1 MLTETEWITD
11 TDLILYVIKIFLI
24 SIATYF
30 TSIKMVNLKLD
41 KNLSKKRL
49 MTAIIFI
56 IGTCLIC
63 MLVKTK
69 IEFNSVILLITF
81 SLSTLFCLNT
91 KSGMGYSL
99 IVNAFSLSINYCIYC
114 LSAILGFI
122 IFKIM
127 KIENIYF
134 NFILIIII
142 YFLLLNT
149 ILKIKK
155 IKYGITF
162 LKEKRKD
169 NFFDILILNISIIL
183 LFSFV
188 TFINLDVNIMGNI
201 FIALIIFSII
211 MFITIKKSLQLY
223 YKQKLQQKELEE
235 TKEELEKAKKEI
247 SELEKENLNFS
258 KKSHSIAHKQK
269 ALEYKLNQLLLT
281 NEIAEEIDIKDRI
294 KEISKQIQNEDTTIE
309 LTKTN
314 IEEID
319 DMLKY
324 MQSECKKNKI
334 NFELQVNGNI
344 HHMINK
350 YIAKENLEIL
360 LADHIKNAIIAINH
374 SENINRSIL
383 VKLGLIDG
391 IYSIYIYDTGIEFE
405 IKTLQNLGQVPS
417 TTHADNGGTG
427 MGFMNTFDTLNKY
440 KASIIIN
447 EYGKPSKDNY
457 TKYIAIKFDNKNEYK
472 ITSYR
477 SEEIEKQL
485 KKDNKITIFN
495 NLKN

>member
-1 MLTETEWITD
+1 MEY
-11 TDLILYVIKIFLI
+11 LIENPEVNTLIYCIKTYLICIFTYYTSLKTVNVKQKHRFTMMIILI
-24 SIATYF
+24 PI
-30 TSIKMVNLKLD
+30 
-41 KNLSKKRL
+41 
-49 MTAIIFI
+49 AIIGGLINDKLNHLYSIMI
-56 IGTCLIC
+56 IELFLSI
-63 MLVKTK
+63 LFSK
-69 IEFNSVILLITF
+69 FNQNNI
-81 SLSTLFCLNT
+81 
-91 KSGMGYSL
+91 GYS
-99 IVNAFSLSINYCIYC
+99 IIIITFSLSINYVLYFTAIA
-114 LSAILGFI
+114 LSFFPISIL
-122 IFKIM
+122 
-127 KIENIYF
+127 NINNDY
-134 NFILIIII
+134 ITLICIIII
-142 YFLLLNT
+142 YIVLVLLLNRVKRFKNG
-149 ILKIKK
+149 L
-155 IKYGITF
+155 TF
-162 LKEKRKD
+162 LKKNIQND
-169 NFFDILILNISIIL
+169 YIDILILNISVIIIFCIIL
-183 LFSFV
+183 ISRY
-188 TFINLDVNIMGNI
+188 TEIITSRMG
-201 FIALIIFSII
+201 IALIIFSII
-211 MFITIKKSLQLY
+211 MFITIQKSLQLY

-247 SELEKENLNFS
+247 TELEQENLNFS
-258 KKSHSIAHKQK
+258 KKSHSIVHKQK
-269 ALEYKLNQLLLT
+269 ALEYKLDQLLLN
-281 NEIAEEIDIKDRI
+281 NEIAEEIDIKDKI

-344 HHMINK
+344 HHMVNK
-350 YIAKENLEIL
+350 FVAKENLEIL

-485 KKDNKITIFN
+485 KENSNMIIEN
-495 NLKN
+495 V

>member
-1 MLTETEWITD
+1 MPVQIEELTHTD
-11 TDLILYVIKIFLI
+11 IIIYFIKLSIISSYTYLTSLKILNIHQKKTTLILILI
-24 SIATYF
+24 WNICMSIVSTIIQIQISF
-30 TSIKMVNLKLD
+30 SNVVLF
-41 KNLSKKRL
+41 
-49 MTAIIFI
+49 IIFYLSI
-56 IGTCLIC
+56 
-63 MLVKTK
+63 VFSKT
-69 IEFNSVILLITF
+69 
-81 SLSTLFCLNT
+81 T
-91 KSGMGYSL
+91 KSKIGYS
-99 IVNAFSLSINYCIYC
+99 IIINVISLSINYCTYY
-114 LSAILGFI
+114 LSTILGFI
-122 IFKIM
+122 LYKIM
-127 KIENIYF
+127 MIQNIYI
-134 NFILIIII
+134 NFILIMTC
-142 YFLLLNT
+142 YFIL
-149 ILKIKK
+149 LKIIFKFKK

-162 LKEKRKD
+162 LKERRND
-169 NFFDILILNISIIL
+169 NFFDILILNISMIII
-183 LFSFV
+183 FSFI
-188 TFINLDVNIMGNI
+188 TFINLDINVMRNT
-201 FIALIIFSII
+201 FVALIIFSII
-211 MFITIKKSLQLY
+211 MFITIQKSLQLY

-235 TKEELEKAKKEI
+235 TKQELEKAKKEI
-247 SELEKENLNFS
+247 TELEQENLNFS

-269 ALEYKLNQLLLT
+269 ALEYKLDQLLLN
-281 NEIAEEIDIKDRI
+281 NEIAEELDIKDRI

-324 MQSECKKNKI
+324 MQSECEKNKI

-344 HHMINK
+344 HHMVNK
-350 YIAKENLEIL
+350 FIARENLEIL
-360 LADHIKNAIIAINH
+360 LADHIKNAIIAINY

-391 IYSIYIYDTGIEFE
+391 VYSIYIYDTGIEFE

-427 MGFMNTFDTLNKY
+427 MGFMNTFETLNKY

-477 SEEIEKQL
+477 SEEIKKQL
-485 KKDNKITIFN
+485 KKDNRITILN

>member
-1 MLTETEWITD
+1 MA
-11 TDLILYVIKIFLI
+11 DLIKDEEINILIYLLKIYFLGIFTYYTSVKAINRKEKDTI
-24 SIATYF
+24 SNI
-30 TSIKMVNLKLD
+30 IVMIPI
-41 KNLSKKRL
+41 
-49 MTAIIFI
+49 AIICGIVKYKFDS
-56 IGTCLIC
+56 LYSMIC
-63 MLVKTK
+63 FVLLLSVEFCKLTK
-69 IEFNSVILLITF
+69 NNI
-81 SLSTLFCLNT
+81 
-91 KSGMGYSL
+91 GYS
-99 IVNAFSLSINYCIYC
+99 ITVMTFSLSINY
-114 LSAILGFI
+114 ILFFIASTVSFFLTVPLYITSDLI
-122 IFKIM
+122 IFIC
-127 KIENIYF
+127 
-134 NFILIIII
+134 IIII
-142 YFLLLNT
+142 YTILVFLLNRV
-149 ILKIKK
+149 KRIKN
-155 IKYGITF
+155 GMTF
-162 LKEKRKD
+162 LKKNMKND
-169 NFFDILILNISIIL
+169 YMDILILNISVIIIFCIIL
-183 LFSFV
+183 ISRY
-188 TFINLDVNIMGNI
+188 TEIITSRMG
-201 FIALIIFSII
+201 IALIIFSII
-211 MFITIKKSLQLY
+211 MFITIQKSLQLY

-247 SELEKENLNFS
+247 TELEQENLNFS

-269 ALEYKLNQLLLT
+269 ALEYKLNQLLLK
-281 NEIAEEIDIKDRI
+281 NEIAEEIDIKDKL

-334 NFELQVNGNI
+334 NFELQINGNI
-344 HHMINK
+344 HHMVNK
-350 YIAKENLEIL
+350 LIPKENVEIL

-391 IYSIYIYDTGIEFE
+391 VYSIYIYDTGIEFE

-440 KASIIIN
+440 KASITIN

-485 KKDNKITIFN
+485 KENSNMIIEN
-495 NLKN
+495 V

>member
-1 MLTETEWITD
+1 MEY
-11 TDLILYVIKIFLI
+11 LIENPEVNTLIYCIKTYLICIFTYYTSLKTVNVKQKHRFTMMIILI
-24 SIATYF
+24 PI
-30 TSIKMVNLKLD
+30 
-41 KNLSKKRL
+41 
-49 MTAIIFI
+49 AIIGGLINDKLNHLYSIMI
-56 IGTCLIC
+56 IELFLSI
-63 MLVKTK
+63 LFSK
-69 IEFNSVILLITF
+69 FNQNNI
-81 SLSTLFCLNT
+81 
-91 KSGMGYSL
+91 GYS
-99 IVNAFSLSINYCIYC
+99 IIIITFSLSINYVLYFTAIA
-114 LSAILGFI
+114 LSFFPISIL
-122 IFKIM
+122 
-127 KIENIYF
+127 NINNDY
-134 NFILIIII
+134 ITLICIIII
-142 YFLLLNT
+142 YIVLVLLLNRVKRFKNG
-149 ILKIKK
+149 L
-155 IKYGITF
+155 TF
-162 LKEKRKD
+162 LKKNIQND
-169 NFFDILILNISIIL
+169 YIDILILNISVIIIFCIIL
-183 LFSFV
+183 ISRY
-188 TFINLDVNIMGNI
+188 TEIITSRMG
-201 FIALIIFSII
+201 IALIIFSII
-211 MFITIKKSLQLY
+211 MFITIQKSLQLY

-247 SELEKENLNFS
+247 TELEQENLNFS
-258 KKSHSIAHKQK
+258 KKSHSIVHKQK
-269 ALEYKLNQLLLT
+269 ALEYKLDQLLLN
-281 NEIAEEIDIKDRI
+281 NEIAEEIDIKDKI

-344 HHMINK
+344 HHMVNK
-350 YIAKENLEIL
+350 FVAKENLEIL

>member
-1 MLTETEWITD
+1 MEFIMGLGDITNIID
-11 TDLILYVIKIFLI
+11 IIKIYFICIGTYYIAIKITNEKTNTKAIFIVVTASIIITIIGKLI
-24 SIATYF
+24 KGFYGYTY
-30 TSIKMVNLKLD
+30 NL
-41 KNLSKKRL
+41 
-49 MTAIIFI
+49 IFI
-56 IGTCLIC
+56 I
-63 MLVKTK
+63 
-69 IEFNSVILLITF
+69 LLETIIF
-81 SLSTLFCLNT
+81 MKNT
-91 KSGMGYSL
+91 KNNFTYS
-99 IVNAFSLSINYCIYC
+99 
-114 LSAILGFI
+114 
-122 IFKIM
+122 M
-127 KIENIYF
+127 
-134 NFILIIII
+134 IIII
-142 YFLLLNT
+142 ISTSISYILLSIGIFISFIPNIINNITNDYINLFIILLSYT
-149 ILKIKK
+149 ILIYYFTKIKK
-155 IKYGITF
+155 FSKGFSF
-162 LKEKRKD
+162 LKSKLKNDYLR
-169 NFFDILILNISIIL
+169 LIIFNISIMIL
-183 LFSFV
+183 SS
-188 TFINLDVNIMGNI
+188 
-201 FIALIIFSII
+201 IIILSSYDKEISRSQGRVLVISYII
-211 MFITIKKSLQLY
+211 MFITIQKSLQLY

-247 SELEKENLNFS
+247 TELEQENLNFS

-269 ALEYKLNQLLLT
+269 ALEYKLDQLLLN
-281 NEIAEEIDIKDRI
+281 NEIAEEIDIKDKI

-344 HHMINK
+344 HHMVNK
-350 YIAKENLEIL
+350 FVAKENLEIL

>member
-1 MLTETEWITD
+1 MNYITSLKD
-11 TDLILYVIKIFLI
+11 IGIIVDIIKIFFVVIYTYCVGIKIINIQTTKKSNIIMIFTIMLLAVTCKVIKDIYGFAYYVTFLI
-24 SIATYF
+24 
-30 TSIKMVNLKLD
+30 
-41 KNLSKKRL
+41 
-49 MTAIIFI
+49 IIL
-56 IGTCLIC
+56 GLIEA
-63 MLVKTK
+63 K
-69 IEFNSVILLITF
+69 INGINV
-81 SLSTLFCLNT
+81 
-91 KSGMGYSL
+91 GYSIL
-99 IVNAFSLSINYCIYC
+99 DITVSLSINY
-114 LSAILGFI
+114 ILFFI
-122 IFKIM
+122 S
-127 KIENIYF
+127 
-134 NFILIIII
+134 ILISFIPNVILNINNNFLSLISIILI
-142 YFLLLNT
+142 YSILVLVFLR
-149 ILKIKK
+149 IKRFSK
-155 IKYGITF
+155 GFTF
-162 LKEKRKD
+162 LKANLKNESI
-169 NFFDILILNISIIL
+169 DILILNVSITILFSIIL
-183 LFSFV
+183 LSNYEVFSARSLMV
-188 TFINLDVNIMGNI
+188 S
-201 FIALIIFSII
+201 LIIFSII
-211 MFITIKKSLQLY
+211 MFITIQKSLQLY
-223 YKQKLQQKELEE
+223 YKQKLQQRELEE

-247 SELEKENLNFS
+247 TELEQENLNFS

-269 ALEYKLNQLLLT
+269 ALEYKLNQLLLN
-281 NEIAEEIDIKDRI
+281 NEIAEEIDIKDKI

-324 MQSECKKNKI
+324 MQSECEKNKI

-391 IYSIYIYDTGIEFE
+391 LYSIYIYDTGIEFE
-405 IKTLQNLGQVPS
+405 IKTLQNLGQTPS

-440 KASIIIN
+440 KASITIN

-457 TKYIAIKFDNKNEYK
+457 TKCIAIKFDNKNEYK

-477 SEEIEKQL
+477 SKEIEKQL
-485 KKDNKITIFN
+485 KKDNRITILN

>member
-1 MLTETEWITD
+1 MKYGLTNNTY
-11 TDLILYVIKIFLI
+11 LIIYALRLLMIGICTL
-24 SIATYF
+24 F
-30 TSIKMVNLKLD
+30 TSIKILNIKTNKIILETEIIWIICTCIICTIIHEKVNL
-41 KNLSKKRL
+41 S
-49 MTAIIFI
+49 TIIIFVGFSISI
-56 IGTCLIC
+56 IFSIQ
-63 MLVKTK
+63 TK
-69 IEFNSVILLITF
+69 IGI
-81 SLSTLFCLNT
+81 
-91 KSGMGYSL
+91 GYSIL
-99 IVNAFSLSINYCIYC
+99 INTFSLSINYCIYF
-114 LSAILGFI
+114 LSTILSYIPYHFI
-122 IFKIM
+122 NVN
-127 KIENIYF
+127 NIYI
-134 NFILIIII
+134 NFLIIGGIYLII
-142 YFLLLNT
+142 VILC
-149 ILKIKK
+149 LKINR
-155 IKYGITF
+155 IKYGLNF
-162 LKEKRKD
+162 LKENK
-169 NFFDILILNISIIL
+169 NSSFFDILILNVSIII
-183 LFSFV
+183 LFSFMV
-188 TFINLDVNIMGNI
+188 LANLNKQSKWNTFV
-201 FIALIIFSII
+201 ALIIFSII
-211 MFITIKKSLQLY
+211 MFITIQKSLQLY

-247 SELEKENLNFS
+247 AELEQENLNFS

-269 ALEYKLNQLLLT
+269 ALEYKLDQLLLN

-334 NFELQVNGNI
+334 KFELQVNGNI

-350 YIAKENLEIL
+350 FIAKENLEIL

>member
-1 MLTETEWITD
+1 MNYITSLKD
-11 TDLILYVIKIFLI
+11 IGIIVDIIKIFFVVIYTYCVGIKIINIQTTKKSNIIMIFTIMLLAVTCKVIKDIYGFAYYVTFLI
-24 SIATYF
+24 
-30 TSIKMVNLKLD
+30 
-41 KNLSKKRL
+41 
-49 MTAIIFI
+49 IIL
-56 IGTCLIC
+56 GLIEA
-63 MLVKTK
+63 K
-69 IEFNSVILLITF
+69 INGINV
-81 SLSTLFCLNT
+81 
-91 KSGMGYSL
+91 GYSIL
-99 IVNAFSLSINYCIYC
+99 DITVSLSINY
-114 LSAILGFI
+114 ILFFI
-122 IFKIM
+122 S
-127 KIENIYF
+127 
-134 NFILIIII
+134 ILISFIPNVILNINNNFLSLISIILI
-142 YFLLLNT
+142 YSILVLVFLR
-149 ILKIKK
+149 IKRFSK
-155 IKYGITF
+155 GFTF
-162 LKEKRKD
+162 LKANLKNESI
-169 NFFDILILNISIIL
+169 DILILNVSITILFSIIL
-183 LFSFV
+183 LSNYEVFSARSLMV
-188 TFINLDVNIMGNI
+188 S
-201 FIALIIFSII
+201 LIIFSII
-211 MFITIKKSLQLY
+211 MFITIQKSLQLY

-247 SELEKENLNFS
+247 TELEQENLNFS

-269 ALEYKLNQLLLT
+269 ALEYKLNQLLLN
-281 NEIAEEIDIKDRI
+281 NEIAEELDIKDKL

-334 NFELQVNGNI
+334 DFELQVNGNI

-391 IYSIYIYDTGIEFE
+391 LYSIYIYDTGIEFE
-405 IKTLQNLGQVPS
+405 IKTLQNLGQTPS

-440 KASIIIN
+440 KASITIN

-457 TKYIAIKFDNKNEYK
+457 TKCIAIKFDNKNEYK

-477 SEEIEKQL
+477 SKEIEKQL

>member
-1 MLTETEWITD
+1 MLNDITNIIY
-11 TDLILYVIKIFLI
+11 TLKII
-24 SIATYF
+24 SISIMTYY
-30 TSIKMVNLKLD
+30 TN
-41 KNLSKKRL
+41 
-49 MTAIIFI
+49 
-56 IGTCLIC
+56 
-63 MLVKTK
+63 TK
-69 IEFNSVILLITF
+69 ITNVKFNNKIIILILLITSAAICSVIKYLSNSMLSIICLIFLLSSLFARF
-81 SLSTLFCLNT
+81 SNNRL
-91 KSGMGYSL
+91 GYSL
-99 IVNAFSLSINYCIYC
+99 LINSVSISINYIF
-114 LSAILGFI
+114 FI
-122 IFKIM
+122 IAIIITYFPYKIINIENDYINLLLIDFVYFLMIILFFKI
-127 KIENIYF
+127 KRFKNGF
-134 NFILIIII
+134 NFIKRTRTNEILEIITMSISV
-142 YFLLLNT
+142 
-149 ILKIKK
+149 ILV
-155 IKYGITF
+155 
-162 LKEKRKD
+162 
-169 NFFDILILNISIIL
+169 
-183 LFSFV
+183 FSFTMLSNINKEITKDV
-188 TFINLDVNIMGNI
+188 FIS
-201 FIALIIFSII
+201 FIIFSII
-211 MFITIKKSLQLY
+211 MFITIQKSLQLY

-247 SELEKENLNFS
+247 TELEQENLNFS

-269 ALEYKLNQLLLT
+269 ALEYKLDQLLLN
-281 NEIAEEIDIKDRI
+281 NEIAEEIDIKDKI

-324 MQSECKKNKI
+324 MQSECEKNKI

-344 HHMINK
+344 HHMVNK
-350 YIAKENLEIL
+350 FVAKENLEIL
-360 LADHIKNAIIAINH
+360 LADHIKNAIIAINY

-405 IKTLQNLGQVPS
+405 IKTLQNLGQTPS

-447 EYGKPSKDNY
+447 EYGKPSEDSY

>member
-1 MLTETEWITD
+1 MEFIMGLGDITNIID
-11 TDLILYVIKIFLI
+11 IIKIYFICIGTYYIAIKITNEKTNTKAIFIVVTASIIITIIGKLI
-24 SIATYF
+24 KGFYGYTY
-30 TSIKMVNLKLD
+30 NL
-41 KNLSKKRL
+41 
-49 MTAIIFI
+49 IFI
-56 IGTCLIC
+56 I
-63 MLVKTK
+63 
-69 IEFNSVILLITF
+69 LLETIIF
-81 SLSTLFCLNT
+81 MKNT
-91 KSGMGYSL
+91 KNNFTYS
-99 IVNAFSLSINYCIYC
+99 
-114 LSAILGFI
+114 
-122 IFKIM
+122 M
-127 KIENIYF
+127 
-134 NFILIIII
+134 IIII
-142 YFLLLNT
+142 ISTSISYILLSIGIFISFIPNIINNITNDYINLFIILLSYT
-149 ILKIKK
+149 ILIYYFTKIKK
-155 IKYGITF
+155 YSKGFSY
-162 LKEKRKD
+162 LKSKLKNDYLR
-169 NFFDILILNISIIL
+169 LIIFNISIMIL
-183 LFSFV
+183 SS
-188 TFINLDVNIMGNI
+188 
-201 FIALIIFSII
+201 IIILSSYDKEISRSQGRVLVISYII
-211 MFITIKKSLQLY
+211 MFITIQKSLQLY

-247 SELEKENLNFS
+247 TELEQENLNFS

-269 ALEYKLNQLLLT
+269 ALEYKLDQLLLN
-281 NEIAEEIDIKDRI
+281 NEIAEEIDIKDKI

-344 HHMINK
+344 HHMVNK
-350 YIAKENLEIL
+350 FVAKENLEIL

>member
-1 MLTETEWITD
+1 MEY
-11 TDLILYVIKIFLI
+11 LIENPEVNTLIYCIKTYLICIFTYYTSLKTVNVKQKHRFTMMIILI
-24 SIATYF
+24 PI
-30 TSIKMVNLKLD
+30 
-41 KNLSKKRL
+41 
-49 MTAIIFI
+49 AIIGGLINDKLNHLYSIMI
-56 IGTCLIC
+56 IELFLSI
-63 MLVKTK
+63 LFSK
-69 IEFNSVILLITF
+69 FNQNNI
-81 SLSTLFCLNT
+81 
-91 KSGMGYSL
+91 GYS
-99 IVNAFSLSINYCIYC
+99 IIIITFSLSINYVLYFTAIA
-114 LSAILGFI
+114 LSFFPISIL
-122 IFKIM
+122 
-127 KIENIYF
+127 NINNDY
-134 NFILIIII
+134 ITLICIIII
-142 YFLLLNT
+142 YIVLVLLLNRVKRFKNG
-149 ILKIKK
+149 L
-155 IKYGITF
+155 TF
-162 LKEKRKD
+162 LKKNIQND
-169 NFFDILILNISIIL
+169 YIDILILNISVIIIFCIIL
-183 LFSFV
+183 ISRY
-188 TFINLDVNIMGNI
+188 TEIITSRMG
-201 FIALIIFSII
+201 IALIIFSII
-211 MFITIKKSLQLY
+211 MFITIQKSLQLY

-247 SELEKENLNFS
+247 AELEQENLNFS

-269 ALEYKLNQLLLT
+269 ALEYKLDQLLLN

-350 YIAKENLEIL
+350 FIVKENLEIL
-360 LADHIKNAIIAINH
+360 LADHIKNAIIAINY

-447 EYGKPSKDNY
+447 EYGKPSEDSY

-485 KKDNKITIFN
+485 KKDNRITILN

>member
-1 MLTETEWITD
+1 MAKFEWITD
-11 TDLILYVIKIFLI
+11 INIIIYTLKSLLIFLYTYITSIKILDIKLSNKKKILVLI
-24 SIATYF
+24 FIIF
-30 TSIKMVNLKLD
+30 TSIICTVIQEKLSYSSA
-41 KNLSKKRL
+41 LIY
-49 MTAIIFI
+49 IIFSISI
-56 IGTCLIC
+56 I
-63 MLVKTK
+63 
-69 IEFNSVILLITF
+69 F
-81 SLSTLFCLNT
+81 SLSTKC
-91 KSGMGYSL
+91 GIGYSI
-99 IVNAFSLSINYCIYC
+99 IVNGLSLSINYCIYFIT
-114 LSAILGFI
+114 LILDFILYKIINISSEYINFI
-122 IFKIM
+122 IIFT
-127 KIENIYF
+127 IY
-134 NFILIIII
+134 III
-142 YFLLLNT
+142 LNK
-149 ILKIKK
+149 ILKLKK
-155 IKYGITF
+155 IKYGINF
-162 LKEKRKD
+162 LRENKNN
-169 NFFDILILNISIIL
+169 NFFDILILNISMII
-183 LFSFV
+183 LFSFIA
-188 TFINLDVNIMGNI
+188 FINLENQFRGNT
-201 FIALIIFSII
+201 FVALIIFAII
-211 MFITIKKSLQLY
+211 MFITIQKSLQLY

-324 MQSECKKNKI
+324 MQSECEKNKI

-344 HHMINK
+344 HHMVNK
-350 YIAKENLEIL
+350 FIAKENLEIL
-360 LADHIKNAIIAINH
+360 LADHIKNAIIAINY

-383 VKLGLIDG
+383 VKLGLVDG
-391 IYSIYIYDTGIEFE
+391 LYSIYIYDTGIEFE

-447 EYGKPSKDNY
+447 EYGKPSEDNY

-472 ITSYR
+472 ISSYR
-477 SEEIEKQL
+477 SEEIEKQV
-485 KKDNKITIFN
+485 KENSNMIIEN
-495 NLKN
+495 V

>member
-1 MLTETEWITD
+1 MADSIIDSIKDEEINIIIYCLKIY
-11 TDLILYVIKIFLI
+11 ILSIFIFFISIKITNLEKINKYRNIIITIPIAIICGIIKYRYNSFYSIILLTLLLSVIFCKSNKI
-24 SIATYF
+24 SIGH
-30 TSIKMVNLKLD
+30 SI
-41 KNLSKKRL
+41 
-49 MTAIIFI
+49 II
-56 IGTCLIC
+56 T
-63 MLVKTK
+63 T
-69 IEFNSVILLITF
+69 
-81 SLSTLFCLNT
+81 
-91 KSGMGYSL
+91 
-99 IVNAFSLSINYCIYC
+99 FSLSINY
-114 LSAILGFI
+114 I
-122 IFKIM
+122 IFFIAGALNFLP
-127 KIENIYF
+127 NIFFDIDSDFITFLCIVIIYI
-134 NFILIIII
+134 ILI
-142 YFLLLNT
+142 YALR
-149 ILKIKK
+149 KIKRFK
-155 IKYGITF
+155 NGITF
-162 LKEKRKD
+162 LKKNIKND
-169 NFFDILILNISIIL
+169 YMDILILNISAIIL
-183 LFSFV
+183 FCVILISNYTEIV
-188 TFINLDVNIMGNI
+188 TSSIVIGF
-201 FIALIIFSII
+201 IIFSII
-211 MFITIKKSLQLY
+211 MFITIQKSLQLY

-235 TKEELEKAKKEI
+235 TKEELEKAKQEI
-247 SELEKENLNFS
+247 DELEKENLNFS

-269 ALEYKLNQLLLT
+269 SLEYKLNQLLLN
-281 NEIAEEIDIKDRI
+281 NEIAAEIDIKDRI

-324 MQSECKKNKI
+324 MQSECEKNKI

-344 HHMINK
+344 HHMVNK
-350 YIAKENLEIL
+350 FIAKENLEIL
-360 LADHIKNAIIAINH
+360 IADHIKNAIIAINY

-391 IYSIYIYDTGIEFE
+391 FYSIYIYDTGIEFE

-477 SEEIEKQL
+477 SKEIEQQGFL
-485 KKDNKITIFN
+485 GPSLNPGIEN
-495 NLKN
+495 V

>member
-1 MLTETEWITD
+1 MEHIMNLPEIEFITCLLKMTLINLLTYFFCIKITNQKNIK
-11 TDLILYVIKIFLI
+11 TKKFKVLGYLILNSCITAVICYSSNYINGIMIMLLGLSVLFIKLTKCNITYSILSNIVAMSITYIIYFISILI
-24 SIATYF
+24 SFIPSLLF
-30 TSIKMVNLKLD
+30 KIQSNIVNLMIIIIICIIETYIFNKIKKFKYGFSFLKKDFSDGYLD
-41 KNLSKKRL
+41 ILIMNL
-49 MTAIIFI
+49 
-56 IGTCLIC
+56 
-63 MLVKTK
+63 
-69 IEFNSVILLITF
+69 SVILL
-81 SLSTLFCLNT
+81 FCF
-91 KSGMGYSL
+91 L
-99 IVNAFSLSINYCIYC
+99 IFPNFE
-114 LSAILGFI
+114 I
-122 IFKIM
+122 IK
-127 KIENIYF
+127 
-134 NFILIIII
+134 
-142 YFLLLNT
+142 T
-149 ILKIKK
+149 
-155 IKYGITF
+155 G
-162 LKEKRKD
+162 
-169 NFFDILILNISIIL
+169 NFFYA
-183 LFSFV
+183 F
-188 TFINLDVNIMGNI
+188 
-201 FIALIIFSII
+201 IIFSII
-211 MFITIKKSLQLY
+211 MFITIQKSLQLY

-235 TKEELEKAKKEI
+235 TKEELAKAKQEI
-247 SELEKENLNFS
+247 KELEQENLNFS

-269 ALEYKLNQLLLT
+269 ALEYKLNQLLLN
-281 NEIAEEIDIKDRI
+281 NEIAEKIDIKDKL

-324 MQSECKKNKI
+324 IQSECKKNKI
-334 NFELQVNGNI
+334 NFELQINGNI
-344 HHMINK
+344 HHMVNK
-350 YIAKENLEIL
+350 LIPKENVEIL

-440 KASIIIN
+440 KASITIN

-477 SEEIEKQL
+477 SEEIEKQI
-485 KKDNKITIFN
+485 KENRKITV
-495 NLKN
+495 LKNKKN

>member
-1 MLTETEWITD
+1 MEVTVNKEEINIIIYCLKICFIGIFTYCTSLKVIDIKENKAYARIIGIIPIAILCGIVKYKYNSLYSVIC
-11 TDLILYVIKIFLI
+11 LILL
-24 SIATYF
+24 
-30 TSIKMVNLKLD
+30 
-41 KNLSKKRL
+41 LS
-49 MTAIIFI
+49 
-56 IGTCLIC
+56 
-63 MLVKTK
+63 
-69 IEFNSVILLITF
+69 ILLSRTNKNNI
-81 SLSTLFCLNT
+81 
-91 KSGMGYSL
+91 GYS
-99 IVNAFSLSINYCIYC
+99 IIITIFSLSINY
-114 LSAILGFI
+114 ILFFI
-122 IFKIM
+122 ASTFV
-127 KIENIYF
+127 F
-134 NFILIIII
+134 FFFIATRISND
-142 YFLLLNT
+142 F
-149 ILKIKK
+149 
-155 IKYGITF
+155 ITF
-162 LKEKRKD
+162 IFISVIYIILLMLLSKVKKLKKGI
-169 NFFDILILNISIIL
+169 NFLKKNMQDDYTNVLILNISVIIIFCIIL
-183 LFSFV
+183 ISNYTAIITSSIV
-188 TFINLDVNIMGNI
+188 IG
-201 FIALIIFSII
+201 LIIFSIVMI
-211 MFITIKKSLQLY
+211 ISIKEYMKLY

-247 SELEKENLNFS
+247 TELEQENLNFS

-269 ALEYKLNQLLLT
+269 ALEYKLNQLLLN
-281 NEIAEEIDIKDRI
+281 NEIAEELDIKDKL

-334 NFELQVNGNI
+334 DFELQVNGNI

-391 IYSIYIYDTGIEFE
+391 LYSIYIYDTGIEFE
-405 IKTLQNLGQVPS
+405 IKTLQNLGQTPS

-440 KASIIIN
+440 KASITIN

-457 TKYIAIKFDNKNEYK
+457 TKCIAIKFDNKNEYK

-477 SEEIEKQL
+477 SKEIEKQL
-485 KKDNKITIFN
+485 KKDNRITILN

>member
-1 MLTETEWITD
+1 
-11 TDLILYVIKIFLI
+11 
-24 SIATYF
+24 
-30 TSIKMVNLKLD
+30 
-41 KNLSKKRL
+41 
-49 MTAIIFI
+49 
-56 IGTCLIC
+56 
-63 MLVKTK
+63 
-69 IEFNSVILLITF
+69 
-81 SLSTLFCLNT
+81 
-91 KSGMGYSL
+91 
-99 IVNAFSLSINYCIYC
+99 
-114 LSAILGFI
+114 
-122 IFKIM
+122 
-127 KIENIYF
+127 
-134 NFILIIII
+134 
-142 YFLLLNT
+142 
-149 ILKIKK
+149 
-155 IKYGITF
+155 
-162 LKEKRKD
+162 
-169 NFFDILILNISIIL
+169 
-183 LFSFV
+183 
-188 TFINLDVNIMGNI
+188 
-201 FIALIIFSII
+201 
-211 MFITIKKSLQLY
+211 MFITIQKSLQLY

-281 NEIAEEIDIKDRI
+281 NEIAEEIDIRDRI

-324 MQSECKKNKI
+324 MQSECEKNKI

-344 HHMINK
+344 HHMVNK
-350 YIAKENLEIL
+350 FIAKENLEIL
-360 LADHIKNAIIAINH
+360 LADHIKNAIIAINY

-391 IYSIYIYDTGIEFE
+391 LYSIYIYDTGIEFE
-405 IKTLQNLGQVPS
+405 IKTLKNLGQVPS

-447 EYGKPSKDNY
+447 EYGKPSEDNY

-472 ITSYR
+472 ISSYR
-477 SEEIEKQL
+477 AEEIEKQV
-485 KKDNKITIFN
+485 KENSNMIIEN
-495 NLKN
+495 V

>member
-1 MLTETEWITD
+1 MQIEWIVD
-11 TDLILYVIKIFLI
+11 TNMIIYAVRLLFICTY
-24 SIATYF
+24 TYF
-30 TSIKMVNLKLD
+30 TSLKILNIKFAKNTILTTLIWIICTSVICTIIKTQVNF
-41 KNLSKKRL
+41 S
-49 MTAIIFI
+49 
-56 IGTCLIC
+56 
-63 MLVKTK
+63 
-69 IEFNSVILLITF
+69 SVILFMTF
-81 SLSTLFCLNT
+81 SVSVILSINT
-91 KSGMGYSL
+91 KSGMGYSI
-99 IVNAFSLSINYCIYC
+99 IVNTLSSSFNYCVYFISTI
-114 LSAILGFI
+114 LSFIPFYIL
-122 IFKIM
+122 
-127 KIENIYF
+127 KIENEYINFMIIMVIYT
-134 NFILIIII
+134 II
-142 YFLLLNT
+142 LLN
-149 ILKIKK
+149 LLNIKK
-155 IKYGITF
+155 IKYGIIF
-162 LKEKRKD
+162 FKENKNN
-169 NFFDILILNISIIL
+169 NFFDILILNISIII
-183 LFSFV
+183 LFSFMV
-188 TFINLDVNIMGNI
+188 LASLDLQAKGNA
-201 FIALIIFSII
+201 FVALIIFSII
-211 MFITIKKSLQLY
+211 MFITIQKSLQLY
-223 YKQKLQQKELEE
+223 YKQKLQQRELEE

-247 SELEKENLNFS
+247 AELEQENLNFS

-269 ALEYKLNQLLLT
+269 ALEYKLDQLLLN
-281 NEIAEEIDIKDRI
+281 NEIAEEIDIKDKI

-417 TTHADNGGTG
+417 TTHADDGGTG

>member
-1 MLTETEWITD
+1 MLELEWITD
-11 TDLILYVIKIFLI
+11 VNIVIYTLKSLFIFLY
-24 SIATYF
+24 TYI
-30 TSIKMVNLKLD
+30 TSIKILD
-41 KNLSKKRL
+41 IELSKKKKL
-49 MTAIIFI
+49 LVLIMIIFI
-56 IGTCLIC
+56 SIFCTIIQERLLYSSVLIC
-63 MLVKTK
+63 
-69 IEFNSVILLITF
+69 IIFSISIIF
-81 SLSTLFCLNT
+81 SLSTKN
-91 KSGMGYSL
+91 GIGYS
-99 IVNAFSLSINYCIYC
+99 IIINSFSLCINYCMYA
-114 LSAILGFI
+114 LSAMLSFIPFLFIKIEKEFINFVII
-122 IFKIM
+122 IF
-127 KIENIYF
+127 IYTII
-134 NFILIIII
+134 FI
-142 YFLLLNT
+142 N

-155 IKYGITF
+155 IKYGI
-162 LKEKRKD
+162 
-169 NFFDILILNISIIL
+169 NFFKENRNNSVFDIIVSNISMIII
-183 LFSFV
+183 FSFIA
-188 TFINLDVNIMGNI
+188 FINSDIQVKGNT
-201 FIALIIFSII
+201 FVALIIFSII
-211 MFITIKKSLQLY
+211 MFITIQKSLQLY

-247 SELEKENLNFS
+247 AELEQENLNFS

-269 ALEYKLNQLLLT
+269 ALEYKLDQLLLN

-324 MQSECKKNKI
+324 MQSECEKNKI

-344 HHMINK
+344 HHMVNK
-350 YIAKENLEIL
+350 FIAKENLEIL
-360 LADHIKNAIIAINH
+360 LADHIKNAIIAINY

-391 IYSIYIYDTGIEFE
+391 FYSIYIYDTGIEFE
-405 IKTLQNLGQVPS
+405 IKTLQNLGQTPS

-477 SEEIEKQL
+477 SEEIEKQI
-485 KKDNKITIFN
+485 KENRKITV
-495 NLKN
+495 LKNKKN

>member
-1 MLTETEWITD
+1 MPIQVEWIKD
-11 TDLILYVIKIFLI
+11 TNITLYIIKIFAI
-24 SIATYF
+24 SICTYF
-30 TSIKMVNLKLD
+30 TSFKILNINLNRK
-41 KNLSKKRL
+41 LSKKIALRTL
-49 MTAIIFI
+49 IWITL
-56 IGTCLIC
+56 TSLIC
-63 MLVKTK
+63 TFIKTK
-69 IEFNSVILLITF
+69 IDFNYVIFIITF
-81 SLSTLFCLNT
+81 SLSIIFSINT
-91 KSGMGYSL
+91 KNKIGYSI
-99 IVNAFSLSINYCIYC
+99 IVNAISLSINYCTYC

-122 IFKIM
+122 IFFIL
-127 KIENIYF
+127 KIESVHI
-134 NFILIIII
+134 NFIIIMII
-142 YFLLLNT
+142 YFLMLNI
-149 ILKIKK
+149 ILRIKK

-162 LKEKRKD
+162 LKEKRND
-169 NFFDILILNISIIL
+169 NFFDILILNISMII
-183 LFSFV
+183 LFSFIA
-188 TFINLDVNIMGNI
+188 FINLENQFRGNT
-201 FIALIIFSII
+201 FVALIIFAII
-211 MFITIKKSLQLY
+211 MFITIQKSLQLY

-235 TKEELEKAKKEI
+235 TKEELENAKKEI
-247 SELEKENLNFS
+247 AELEKENLNFS

-269 ALEYKLNQLLLT
+269 ALEYKLNQLLLN
-281 NEIAEEIDIKDRI
+281 NEIAEEIDIKDKI

-324 MQSECKKNKI
+324 MQSECEKNKI

-360 LADHIKNAIIAINH
+360 LADHIKNAIIAINY

-391 IYSIYIYDTGIEFE
+391 FYSIYIYDTGIEFE

-417 TTHADNGGTG
+417 TTHADNDGTG

-447 EYGKPSKDNY
+447 EYGKPSEDNY

-477 SEEIEKQL
+477 SEEIDKQL
-485 KKDNKITIFN
+485 KKDNRITILN

>member
-1 MLTETEWITD
+1 MEVTVNKEEIDIIIYCLKIYLLGIFTYCTSLRVIDIKANKIYVNIITIIPIAILCGIVKYKYNSLYSVIC
-11 TDLILYVIKIFLI
+11 LILLL
-24 SIATYF
+24 SILF
-30 TSIKMVNLKLD
+30 SRIN
-41 KNLSKKRL
+41 KNN
-49 MTAIIFI
+49 I
-56 IGTCLIC
+56 
-63 MLVKTK
+63 
-69 IEFNSVILLITF
+69 
-81 SLSTLFCLNT
+81 
-91 KSGMGYSL
+91 GYS
-99 IVNAFSLSINYCIYC
+99 IIITIFSLSINYILFFIASTFTFFLFIATHISNDYITFMIISIIYV
-114 LSAILGFI
+114 IL
-122 IFKIM
+122 
-127 KIENIYF
+127 
-134 NFILIIII
+134 LII
-142 YFLLLNT
+142 LNKVKR
-149 ILKIKK
+149 LKK
-155 IKYGITF
+155 GVNF
-162 LKEKRKD
+162 LKKNMQND
-169 NFFDILILNISIIL
+169 YIDILILNISVIVIFCIIL
-183 LFSFV
+183 TSNY
-188 TFINLDVNIMGNI
+188 TNIITSSIGSG
-201 FIALIIFSII
+201 LIIFAII
-211 MFITIKKSLQLY
+211 MFITIQKSLQLY

-247 SELEKENLNFS
+247 TELEQENLNFS

-269 ALEYKLNQLLLT
+269 ALEYKLNQLLLN

-324 MQSECKKNKI
+324 MQSECEKNKI

-344 HHMINK
+344 HHMVNK
-350 YIAKENLEIL
+350 FIAKENVEIL
-360 LADHIKNAIIAINH
+360 LADHIKNAIIAINY

-391 IYSIYIYDTGIEFE
+391 FYSIYIYDTGIEFE
-405 IKTLQNLGQVPS
+405 IKTLLNLGQVPR

-472 ITSYR
+472 IISYR

-485 KKDNKITIFN
+485 KKDNKITILN
-495 NLKN
+495 N

>member
-1 MLTETEWITD
+1 MPIRTEWMQETN
-11 TDLILYVIKIFLI
+11 LIIYTIKIFII
-24 SIATYF
+24 SFYTYF
-30 TSIKMVNLKLD
+30 TSIKLLNIKLNKKTFLKTL
-41 KNLSKKRL
+41 
-49 MTAIIFI
+49 IWI

-63 MLVKTK
+63 VFIKTQVD
-69 IEFNSVILLITF
+69 FNSVILFSTF
-81 SLSTLFCLNT
+81 SLSILFTINT
-91 KSGMGYSL
+91 KSGIGYSI
-99 IVNAFSLSINYCIYC
+99 IVNALSSSINYCIYFISTI
-114 LSAILGFI
+114 LSFI
-122 IFKIM
+122 PFSII
-127 KIENIYF
+127 KIENIYT
-134 NFILIIII
+134 NFVVIMVI
-142 YFLLLNT
+142 YTLLLS
-149 ILKIKK
+149 LVLAIKK
-155 IKYGITF
+155 IKYGFSF
-162 LKEKRKD
+162 LKKNRNN
-169 NFFDILILNISIIL
+169 NFFDILILNISVII

-188 TFINLDVNIMGNI
+188 SLVNLDLQFKGNT
-201 FIALIIFSII
+201 FVAVAIFSII
-211 MFITIKKSLQLY
+211 MFITIQKSLQLY

-247 SELEKENLNFS
+247 TELEQENLNFS
-258 KKSHSIAHKQK
+258 KKSHSIVHKQK
-269 ALEYKLNQLLLT
+269 ALEYKLDQLLLN

-324 MQSECKKNKI
+324 MQSECEKNKI
-334 NFELQVNGNI
+334 NFELQINGNI
-344 HHMINK
+344 HHMVNK
-350 YIAKENLEIL
+350 LIPKENVEIL
-360 LADHIKNAIIAINH
+360 LADHIKNAIIAINY
-374 SENINRSIL
+374 SKNINRSIL

-391 IYSIYIYDTGIEFE
+391 VYSIYIYDTGIEFE

-417 TTHADNGGTG
+417 TTHADDGGTG

-477 SEEIEKQL
+477 SEEIEKQI
-485 KKDNKITIFN
+485 KENRKITV
-495 NLKN
+495 LKNKKN